1 MSKVLVSEENLT
13 NIANAIR
20 EKNGET
26 TTYKPN
32 EMATA
37 IQEISGGGFRTSR
50 EFYRFD

>member
-13 NIANAIR
+13 NIANVIK

-32 EMATA
+32 EIAEV
-37 IQEISGGGFRTSR
+37 IQNAEGGK
-50 EFYRFD
+50 